1 MFQGTGNKTTIPNLS
16 QSRLGSIDVPLPPL
30 HEQHEIAGVLRSL
43 RNAIDGS
50 ERVVETLTS
59 LKRSHVD
66 EVFRSDGAIG
76 WPRFPCEAV
85 ALTITVGVVVRPASH
100 YVPFGVPAFRSLNV
114 REDRLVTKSLV
125 YFDAVASNGIL
136 AKSRLRTGDVLV
148 VRTGDPGVSCVVPP
162 EHDGS
167 NCIDIVLVRPDRDQV
182 LPEFLSRFFN
192 SPDARRF
199 VGQAKTGLAQQHLNI
214 GALRKLPVPL
224 PPLGVQHRVV
234 EILSAIDAKVDAE
247 RRRLAAL
254 EDLYRTLL
262 HGLMT
267 GALRVDDPAVAR
279 ETAQLSLPAIPV
291 E

>member
-1 MFQGTGNKTTIPNLS
+1 M
-16 QSRLGSIDVPLPPL
+16 
-30 HEQHEIAGVLRSL
+30 
-43 RNAIDGS
+43 
-50 ERVVETLTS
+50 
-59 LKRSHVD
+59 
-66 EVFRSDGAIG
+66 
-76 WPRFPCEAV
+76 
-85 ALTITVGVVVRPASH
+85 
-100 YVPFGVPAFRSLNV
+100 
-114 REDRLVTKSLV
+114 
-125 YFDAVASNGIL
+125 
-136 AKSRLRTGDVLV
+136 
-148 VRTGDPGVSCVVPP
+148 
-162 EHDGS
+162 
-167 NCIDIVLVRPDRDQV
+167 
-182 LPEFLSRFFN
+182 SRFFN